1 MFADDY
7 EQNYRLPKK
16 FDKNLF
22 EEVKYEIDLEK
33 KEIRNV
39 VIITDN
45 YLNKRRE
52 YYKKQTENK
61 ESLFFLDAPKKIDI
75 NKIPL
80 THIEKKYI
88 VSIDKSNFSTRTQT
102 FYLNEK
108 KIDSNFT
115 DKTGYNFQGYI
126 QCE

>member
-108 KIDSNFT
+108 K
-115 DKTGYNFQGYI
+115 
-126 QCE
+126 